1 MIHLNQTV
9 IVEGKYDKIRLKN
22 FIDAEIIT
30 TDGFAIF
37 KNKQKLN
44 MIRRIAETRGILI
57 LTDSDSAGFVIRGHL
72 TGAIDPKYITN
83 VFVPEI
89 KGKEK
94 RKTEMSAQGL
104 LGVEGLSEQ
113 VITDALKKAGID
125 LDGVAPISEKTD
137 KITHTDLFELGLSGG
152 ADSKQRRKDLTD
164 RLQLPSGMSTN
175 QLLTALNSLYSK
187 QELYSLF
194 ETEEQNEDR

>member
-1 MIHLNQTV
+1 MIHLNQAV
-9 IVEGKYDKIRLKN
+9 IVEGKYDKIKLKN

-44 MIRRIAETRGILI
+44 MIRRIAEARGIII

-94 RKTEMSAQGL
+94 RKTEASAQGL

-113 VITDALKKAGID
+113 VITEALKKAGID
-125 LDGVAPISEKTD
+125 PDGNEKPAEKGD
-137 KITHTDLFELGLSGG
+137 KITHADLYELGLSGG
-152 ADSKQRRKDLTD
+152 TNSRQRRADLCK

-175 QLLTALNSLYSK
+175 QLLTALNSLYSR
-187 QELYSLF
+187 QELYDLF
-194 ETEEQNEDR
+194 ETEGEDEDR

>member
-1 MIHLNQTV
+1 MIHLKEAIV
-9 IVEGKYDKIRLKN
+9 VEGKYDKIKLKN
-22 FIDAEIIT
+22 FIDAEIFT

-37 KNKQKLN
+37 KNRQKTEMLKK
-44 MIRRIAETRGILI
+44 IAEQRGLII

-72 TGAIDPKYITN
+72 TGVINPQYITN

-94 RKTEMSAQGL
+94 RKTQSSAQGL

-113 VITDALKKAGID
+113 VITEALKKAGVTVD
-125 LDGVAPISEKTD
+125 KTQPTEPKE
-137 KITHTDLFELGLSGG
+137 KITHADLFKLGLSGG
-152 ADSKQRRKDLTD
+152 ADSKQKRKLLCE
-164 RLQLPSGMSTN
+164 RLNLPSGMSTN

-187 QELYSLF
+187 EEFF
-194 ETEEQNEDR
+194 ETEV

>member
-1 MIHLNQTV
+1 MIRLKEAV
-9 IVEGKYDKIRLKN
+9 VVEGKYDKIKLKN
-22 FIDAEIIT
+22 FLDAEIFT

-37 KNKQKLN
+37 KNRQKTDML
-44 MIRRIAETRGILI
+44 RKIAEQRGLII

-72 TGAIDPKYITN
+72 TSVINPQYITN

-94 RKTEMSAQGL
+94 RKTAESAQGL

-113 VITDALKKAGID
+113 VITEALKRA
-125 LDGVAPISEKTD
+125 GVAVDETQPTEPKE
-137 KITHTDLFELGLSGG
+137 KITHTDLFKLGLSGG
-152 ADSKQRRKDLTD
+152 ADSKQKRADLCN
-164 RLQLPSGMSTN
+164 RLQLPTGMSTN

-187 QELYSLF
+187 EELFNFF
-194 ETEEQNEDR
+194 ETEV